1 MTRFFAL
8 LSLITCLFSCSE
20 NKVPNSTKAKEI
32 SNASFFYVY
41 DTIPKIYQYREVVNG
56 MFEQFHRVYGV
67 RRGDGKHIL
76 VEHFTQ
82 DGRLTE
88 TYDYLIDSML
98 VYNHMVVGVKGDIRA
113 ASLAKNKM
121 FPLDNQEVQFKS
133 IFPGLS
139 EGFVLEY
146 ERIRKLDKFEN
157 RNILSKKLECLKLN
171 ERIRVSNINV
181 DSKLQNESVNDI
193 VVYFGK
199 FIGLVEWHD
208 KNFKQHYVL
217 EDIISQDEWL
227 KIISG

>member
-1 MTRFFAL
+1 MTIL
-8 LSLITCLFSCSE
+8 VK
-20 NKVPNSTKAKEI
+20 NKHTLQIDEFTFKCCIGKKGSTKDKEI
-32 SNASFFYVY
+32 SNESFFYVY
-41 DTIPKIYQYREVVNG
+41 DTVPRIYQYREVVNG

-88 TYDYLIDSML
+88 TYDYLVDSML
-98 VYNHMVVGVKGDIRA
+98 VYDHMVVGVKGDIRA

-171 ERIRVSNINV
+171 ERLSFGNCSSRINV
-181 DSKLQNESVNDI
+181 LSKLEACNFCNFNDAFSCRSCKI
-193 VVYFGK
+193 FG
-199 FIGLVEWHD
+199 
-208 KNFKQHYVL
+208 
-217 EDIISQDEWL
+217 
-227 KIISG
+227 

>member
-1 MTRFFAL
+1 MTRFIAL
-8 LSLITCLFSCSE
+8 LCLITFLFSCSE
-20 NKVPNSTKAKEI
+20 NKVQIQQRIKKYLMSLSSTL
-32 SNASFFYVY
+32 Y

-88 TYDYLIDSML
+88 TYDYIVDSML
-98 VYNHMVVGVKGDIRA
+98 VYDHMVVGVKGDIRS

-121 FPLDNQEVQFKS
+121 FPLDDQEVQFKS
-133 IFPGLS
+133 IFPGIS

-157 RNILSKKLECLKLN
+157 RNILSKKL
-171 ERIRVSNINV
+171 RMS
-181 DSKLQNESVNDI
+181 
-193 VVYFGK
+193 
-199 FIGLVEWHD
+199 
-208 KNFKQHYVL
+208 
-217 EDIISQDEWL
+217 
-227 KIISG
+227 

>member
-88 TYDYLIDSML
+88 TYDYLVDSML
-98 VYNHMVVGVKGDIRA
+98 VYDHMVVGVKGDIRA

-146 ERIRKLDKFEN
+146 ERIRKLDKFEKKM
-157 RNILSKKLECLKLN
+157 ILSKEIECMKLN
-171 ERIRVSNINV
+171 ETTTMTNVNV
-181 DSKLQNESVNDI
+181 DSKLKNESVNDI

-217 EDIISQDEWL
+217 ENIISQDEWL

>member
-1 MTRFFAL
+1 MKRFIAL
-8 LSLITCLFSCSE
+8 LFLITCLFSCRE
-20 NKVPNSTKAKEI
+20 NKVPNSIKDKET
-32 SNASFFYVY
+32 SYESFFYVY
-41 DTIPKIYQYREVVNG
+41 DTIPKIYQFREVVNG

-88 TYDYLIDSML
+88 TYDYLVDSML
-98 VYNHMVVGVKGDIRA
+98 VYDHMVVGVKGDISTA
-113 ASLAKNKM
+113 ILAKNKM
-121 FPLDNQEVQFKS
+121 FPLDDREVQFKS

-139 EGFVLEY
+139 DGFVLEY

-157 RNILSKKLECLKLN
+157 RKILSKEIDCMKLN
-171 ERIRVSNINV
+171 ERSIMTNVNV
-181 DSKLQNESVNDI
+181 DSKLKNESENDI
-193 VVYFGK
+193 IVYFGK

-217 EDIISQDEWL
+217 EDIISQDQWL